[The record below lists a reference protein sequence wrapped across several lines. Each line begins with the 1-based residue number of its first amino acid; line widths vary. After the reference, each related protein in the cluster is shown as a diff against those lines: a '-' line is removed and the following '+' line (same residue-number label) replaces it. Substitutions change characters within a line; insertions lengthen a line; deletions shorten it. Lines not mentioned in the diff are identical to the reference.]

1 MNYDAIVVGGG
12 MAGLTSAAF
21 LAKAGRSVLLF
32 EKEKACGG
40 LVNSFE
46 RDGFIFDGG
55 IRATENS
62 GVLFPMVKKLG
73 LDIQYV
79 RNKISLGIED
89 RVIHITTEEDVQAY
103 QSLLEYLYPE
113 SKDEIIAIT
122 RQIKN
127 IMQYMKVQYG
137 IDNPVFLDVK
147 EDRDYFIKAIL
158 PWMVKYILTVPKI
171 NQMQAPV
178 VEFLQ
183 RYTQNQKLLDIISQ
197 HFFQQTPAYFALS
210 YISLYLDYHY
220 PLGGTGKL
228 VEKMVAFIK
237 AHGGTIRTETAITS
251 IDPDNKQVTDSRGE
265 SHAYHQLIW
274 AADQKALYR
283 AINPENFADPQT
295 KVAFIERRNLIADK
309 VGNDSVYTLFLAVDL
324 DPSYFSNIA
333 SEHFFYTPSR
343 QGQSTAGPIPQG
355 GNRQTIEDWLR
366 KFFALTTYEISIPVL
381 RDSSLA
387 PAGKTGLVISVLF
400 DYTLTKHIETQ
411 GWYDEFKAFCDAL
424 IISNLNSTIYPGLG
438 EKILFQFSSTPVSMA
453 KYAGTTDG
461 AIVGWAFTNHPMPA
475 ESRLPKIMNAI
486 KTPIPGIL
494 QAGQWTYSPAGL
506 PTSLITGKLAA
517 DQVIK
522 ETGRRR

>member
-12 MAGLTSAAF
+12 MAGLTSAAS

-122 RQIKN
+122 LQIKN

-171 NQMQAPV
+171 NRMQAPV

-183 RYTQNQKLLDIISQ
+183 RYTQNQKLLDIIVEAPSDARLKAYVSLVRGGMDYQ
-197 HFFQQTPAYFALS
+197 FFQMLTERIDKASGEEKSKLEALREK
-210 YISLYLDYHY
+210 L
-220 PLGGTGKL
+220 LGFTSEVDKQLEARYKQAQEL
-228 VEKMVAFIK
+228 VEKILSQDDVVKAVQDNLGNITQDVVDIASQMLKQASDKNDYARMGKLQKMIDVLRQASTPPEVEFIEQLLDAPDDASLEKMLEASKDMINDQFMEALIGLVA
-237 AHGGTIRTETAITS
+237 
-251 IDPDNKQVTDSRGE
+251 QVD
-265 SHAYHQLIW
+265 Q
-274 AADQKALYR
+274 AAEQG
-283 AINPENFADPQT
+283 NPEAKGLSEKLS
-295 KVAFIERRNLIADK
+295 KVYKTAMKFSMKKNL
-309 VGNDSVYTLFLAVDL
+309 G
-324 DPSYFSNIA
+324 
-333 SEHFFYTPSR
+333 
-343 QGQSTAGPIPQG
+343 
-355 GNRQTIEDWLR
+355 
-366 KFFALTTYEISIPVL
+366 
-381 RDSSLA
+381 
-387 PAGKTGLVISVLF
+387 
-400 DYTLTKHIETQ
+400 
-411 GWYDEFKAFCDAL
+411 
-424 IISNLNSTIYPGLG
+424 
-438 EKILFQFSSTPVSMA
+438 
-453 KYAGTTDG
+453 
-461 AIVGWAFTNHPMPA
+461 
-475 ESRLPKIMNAI
+475 
-486 KTPIPGIL
+486 
-494 QAGQWTYSPAGL
+494 
-506 PTSLITGKLAA
+506 
-517 DQVIK
+517 
-522 ETGRRR
+522 